1 VARPIGAHQ
10 KRLADRLKE
19 LTREAGISGSELAR
33 RLGWGQPRVSKLLN
47 AVSIAT
53 RDDVV
58 NIANALQAGKTV
70 RQELVE
76 LALRAASEYQSWR
89 DEFYARGGGAQ
100 VQKMLADLDRNTTV
114 TRQLVLGIVPGLL
127 QTPAYARDVIRA
139 PGGPK
144 NWGADDDASLDY
156 IVEQR
161 LKRQSVLR
169 DAGREFHFVFAEA
182 VLWTRY
188 GTAETLVEQLYHLV
202 ETMHEL
208 PAVDIRV
215 VPFTAVWPV
224 FPMATFKIRDQD
236 VVSLEQQVGSQDVVD
251 PQQVEAYVA
260 QFEMLDAVA
269 LGREASM
276 ALIRDVAGRVT

>member
-1 VARPIGAHQ
+1 VARPIGPHQ
-10 KRLADRLKE
+10 QRLAERLE
-19 LTREAGISGSELAR
+19 QIRSDADISGSELAR
-33 RLGWGQPRVSKLLN
+33 RLGWPQSRVSRLLN
-47 AVSIAT
+47 AIYVAS
-53 RDDVV
+53 REDVV
-58 NIANALQAGKTV
+58 QIAEELRLGKAV
-70 RQELVE
+70 RLELVD
-76 LALRAASEYQSWR
+76 LVRLAASEAKTWR
-89 DEFYARGGGAQ
+89 DEFYARGGGGQ

-114 TRQLVLGIVPGLL
+114 TRQLVLGIIPGLL

-139 PGGPK
+139 PGGPR
-144 NWGADDDASLDY
+144 NWGADDDASLDW

-215 VPFTAVWPV
+215 VPFTAVWPI
-224 FPMATFKIRDQD
+224 FPMATFKLRDKD

-251 PQQVEAYVA
+251 SRQVEDYVR
-260 QFEMLDAVA
+260 QFELLDEAA
-269 LGREASM
+269 LGRDASM
-276 ALIRDVAGRVT
+276 DLIRDVASRIP

>member
-1 VARPIGAHQ
+1 MARPIGAHQ
-10 KRLADRLKE
+10 KRLAERLE
-19 LTREAGISGSELAR
+19 QLRNDAGISGSELAR
-33 RLGWGQPRVSKLLN
+33 RLGWPQSRVSRLLN
-47 AVSIAT
+47 AVYIAS
-53 RDDVV
+53 REDVV
-58 NIANALQAGKTV
+58 QIVDVLGLGKAV
-70 RQELVE
+70 RLELVK
-76 LALRAASEYQSWR
+76 LAQQAASEYESWR
-89 DEFYARGGGAQ
+89 DGFYARGGGGQ
-100 VQKMLADLDRNTTV
+100 MQKMLADLDRNTTV
-114 TRQLVLGIVPGLL
+114 TRQLVLGIIPGLL

-139 PGGPK
+139 PGGPR
-144 NWGADDDASLDY
+144 NWGADDDASLDW

-215 VPFTAVWPV
+215 VPFTAVWPM
-224 FPMATFKIRDQD
+224 FPMATFKLRDKD

-251 PQQVEAYVA
+251 SRQVEDYVR
-260 QFEMLDAVA
+260 QFELLDEAA
-269 LGREASM
+269 LGRDASM
-276 ALIRDVAGRVT
+276 DLIRDVASRIT